1 MGYDE
6 VESSKL
12 LGTSLAEVH
21 RVQAD
26 VPQAQ
31 LCHESLT
38 GSDRP
43 PRQIKT
49 DKLALRQLESHSDN
63 VTAYP
68 ATQFEHATSVDRR
81 RLDPTE
87 KGHGREP
94 VRMSLRKNRGR
105 IQNFIVRTYSA
116 SGGLHTPLG

>member
-12 LGTSLAEVH
+12 LGTCRTEVH

-31 LCHESLT
+31 LCHEGLT

-43 PRQIKT
+43 PRQVKT
-49 DKLALRQLESHSDN
+49 DKLALRQLESHSDD
-63 VTAYP
+63 VAACP
-68 ATQFEHATSVDRR
+68 ATQFEHATSVNRC
-81 RLDPTE
+81 RLHPAE
-87 KGHGREP
+87 KGNGCEP
-94 VRMSLRKNRGR
+94 VRMSLWKNRGR
-105 IQNFIVRTYSA
+105 IQNFIIRTYSA